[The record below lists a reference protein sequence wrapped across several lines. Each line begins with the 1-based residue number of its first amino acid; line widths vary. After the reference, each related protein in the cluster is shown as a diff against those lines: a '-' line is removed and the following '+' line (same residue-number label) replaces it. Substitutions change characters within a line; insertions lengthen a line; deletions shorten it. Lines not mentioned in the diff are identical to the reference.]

1 MKVESIGLTNELDMG
16 DERRRGINQDGLC
29 SFLLE
34 QQDTN
39 LFEMGKMKGISL
51 GFPNI
56 FVSLKVFC
64 RRAGQP
70 YVLSAFSDHKSS

>member
-1 MKVESIGLTNELDMG
+1 MKGRL
-16 DERRRGINQDGLC
+16 NQDGLC

-39 LFEMGKMKGISL
+39 LFEMGKMKCISL

-56 FVSLKVFC
+56 FS
-64 RRAGQP
+64 
-70 YVLSAFSDHKSS
+70 LSA